1 MNNLNVKLK
10 AKVKVAGEWK
20 DPGSIVELSN
30 VEARRLLDIGAAE
43 ATGAE
48 SKAAPES
55 EDLDAM
61 RAELTRLQ
69 EFERQ
74 QLAAVQAQA
83 LAEKEE
89 AERKA
94 AEEAAAKAKTKA
106 GAKGEADG
114 QTNGK

>member
-1 MNNLNVKLK
+1 MLVKLVGIVK
-10 AKVKVAGEWK
+10 AGGNWRKPGEV
-20 DPGSIVELSN
+20 VELPAS
-30 VEARRLLDIGAAE
+30 EAQRLIALGAAA
-43 ATGAE
+43 ATGEAPAE
-48 SKAAPES
+48 PSADQEA
-55 EDLDAM
+55 LL
-61 RAELTRLQ
+61 AELARLR

-74 QLAAVQAQA
+74 QLAAAQAAQA